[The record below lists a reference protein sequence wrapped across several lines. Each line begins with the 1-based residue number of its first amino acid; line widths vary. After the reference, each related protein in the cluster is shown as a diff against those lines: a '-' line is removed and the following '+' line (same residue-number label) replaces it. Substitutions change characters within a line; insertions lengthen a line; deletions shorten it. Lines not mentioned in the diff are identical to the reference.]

1 MGAISVHAVDI
12 AAGLPA
18 AGLRVD
24 LVHHAAEGP
33 VWLLRG
39 GLTDAA
45 GMIGVPNDTRG
56 RFEAVFHLGDY
67 HRATGQDG
75 PVFQDILTFAFGI
88 DDPGRHHHLPL
99 KFTPLGQSLF
109 LTH

>member
-18 AGLRVD
+18 SGLRVD
-24 LVHHAAEGP
+24 LVHHAAGGP

-45 GMIGVPNDTRG
+45 GMIGVPNDARG
-56 RFEAVFHLGDY
+56 QFEAIFHLGDY
-67 HRATGQDG
+67 QRAAGRDG
-75 PVFQDILTFAFGI
+75 PVFQEVLAFSFGI

-99 KFTPLGQSLF
+99 KFTPFGQSLF
-109 LTH
+109 LTR